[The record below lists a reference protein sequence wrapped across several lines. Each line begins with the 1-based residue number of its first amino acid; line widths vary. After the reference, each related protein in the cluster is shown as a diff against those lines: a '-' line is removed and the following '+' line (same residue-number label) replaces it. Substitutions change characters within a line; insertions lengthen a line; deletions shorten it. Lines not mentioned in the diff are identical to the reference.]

1 MSIIHAFLQLVFDL
15 LISQVRNPV
24 QTFVNI
30 MENKALEPQTSSQQ
44 GTGVYTS
51 ESLQVS
57 IS

>member
-1 MSIIHAFLQLVFDL
+1 
-15 LISQVRNPV
+15 
-24 QTFVNI
+24 

-57 IS
+57 ISWEGKGSKNSLDCFEVWGRRTNHLGLD